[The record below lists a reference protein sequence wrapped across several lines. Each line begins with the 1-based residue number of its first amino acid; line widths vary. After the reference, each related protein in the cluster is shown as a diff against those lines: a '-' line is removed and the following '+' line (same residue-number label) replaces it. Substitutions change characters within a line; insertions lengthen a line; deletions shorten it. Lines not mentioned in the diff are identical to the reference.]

1 MNTAV
6 WVLLVSPSDSDHR
19 SFERIFSHTKWSL
32 SHASGCRDAL
42 RALQNAPIPVVVCE
56 ATLPDGTW
64 RDLLRALRARPTP
77 PLLIVTSD
85 FSDTSL
91 WAEVLNLGAYD
102 FLAKPFK
109 QTEVIEIISLAWLY
123 WKEQTR
129 RTPQPE
135 RARRAGG
142 AAA

>member
-19 SFERIFSHTKWSL
+19 SFERIFSHTRWSL
-32 SHASGCRDAL
+32 SHATDCREAL

-64 RDLLRALRARPTP
+64 RDVLEALRARPMP

-85 FSDTSL
+85 FPDTSL
-91 WAEVLNLGAYD
+91 WAEALNLGAYD
-102 FLAKPFK
+102 FLAKPFNPR
-109 QTEVIEIISLAWLY
+109 EVIAIISLAWLY
-123 WKEQTR
+123 WKEQAR
-129 RTPQPE
+129 REPQPE

>member
-1 MNTAV
+1 MDTAV
-6 WVLLVSPSDSDHR
+6 WVLLVSPADSDHR
-19 SFERIFSHTKWSL
+19 SFERIFSHTNWSL
-32 SHASGCRDAL
+32 SHASDCREAL

-56 ATLPDGTW
+56 ARLPDGTW
-64 RDLLRALRARPTP
+64 RDLLHWLHARPVP
-77 PLLIVTSD
+77 SLLIVTSD

-102 FLAKPFK
+102 FLAKPFN

-123 WKEQTR
+123 WKEQAR
-129 RTPQPE
+129 KKPQPE
-135 RARRAGG
+135 RARRAG